1 MSCHCNHVW
10 HLYDLGILAPDLH
23 MPTYC
28 FLLGLGR
35 WPMDMASF
43 GGKDFAGIIKNEIIL
58 DFLSDPWIW
67 KTPFKEAEEETD
79 TEVLM
84 KTRQR
89 LEWCGHKS
97 RDSSSYQK
105 LKKSQNLA
113 SSLILDIWV
122 PELQEMNGWHLKS
135 SVLRPSLTFVIAVL
149 GRSHV
154 RTLAASVERSGI
166 GAVTEPQTLQ

>member
-23 MPTYC
+23 VPTYC
-28 FLLGLGR
+28 FLWGLGR

-43 GGKDFAGIIKNEIIL
+43 GGKDFAGLIKNEIIL

-105 LKKSQNLA
+105 LKKKPKPCFLLDFGHLGSRTTRNEWVTSWVLSPPTQSDLCH
-113 SSLILDIWV
+113 SS
-122 PELQEMNGWHLKS
+122 PRAFS
-135 SVLRPSLTFVIAVL
+135 R
-149 GRSHV
+149 
-154 RTLAASVERSGI
+154 
-166 GAVTEPQTLQ
+166 